1 MPDNIATRE
10 IRACRPGGSPF
21 TITLRI
27 GAPYP
32 SGEVDWACAV
42 GLDGLHDNLKP
53 QHGVDS
59 WQARASPRIW
69 RERSC
74 EVSWRTEV
82 KSSVSTAPGLISI
95 SYFRRHLTNA
105 WSGRES

>member
-59 WQARASPRIW
+59 WQALCLAQNLARTLLRGFVEDGGQIFGFDGTGSDIDQLFQTASNQRL
-69 RERSC
+69 ER
-74 EVSWRTEV
+74 
-82 KSSVSTAPGLISI
+82 P
-95 SYFRRHLTNA
+95 
-105 WSGRES
+105 